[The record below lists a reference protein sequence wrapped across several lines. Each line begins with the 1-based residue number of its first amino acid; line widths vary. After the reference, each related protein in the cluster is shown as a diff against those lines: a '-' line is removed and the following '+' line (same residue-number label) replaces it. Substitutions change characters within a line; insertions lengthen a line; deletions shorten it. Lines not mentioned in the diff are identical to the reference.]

1 MRKKVI
7 YRSVLIVML
16 LLCLSTITAL
26 SYSQFESKVPNDLK
40 IIVGENQKFNLKIP
54 FKANIKTDD
63 IGVLSV
69 NNSNIPKNQINLN
82 LNEPFTLK
90 STKLGKYTVNLK
102 LFGIFNWK
110 QIRLDV
116 INKTELIP
124 SGLPIGICIDTDGV
138 MILGTSTILSVDGL
152 NYEPALNILKSG
164 DYIVSIDNVKV
175 INKNQVMQA
184 IQKSEGNDIKLEI
197 RRNGQILTLKIK
209 PVKTPSGEYKIG
221 TWIRDST
228 EGIGTLTFIDPTG
241 KFGALGHGITDID
254 TSLLMDIDKGSI
266 YTADIV
272 TIVKGEKGK
281 PGEIVGIINKKE
293 EDKIGEININSN
305 QGIFGDINQN
315 FQNIVNLEPMKI
327 ALKQEV
333 QLGKASVL
341 CQVDGEI
348 KEYDI
353 EIEKIDLNNK
363 NKNKGLV
370 LKITD
375 KRLLEITN
383 GIVQGMS
390 GSPIIQNNRLI
401 GAVTHVFVQDSTKGY
416 GTFIENM
423 IKTYDK

>member
-54 FKANIKTDD
+54 FKAKIKTDD